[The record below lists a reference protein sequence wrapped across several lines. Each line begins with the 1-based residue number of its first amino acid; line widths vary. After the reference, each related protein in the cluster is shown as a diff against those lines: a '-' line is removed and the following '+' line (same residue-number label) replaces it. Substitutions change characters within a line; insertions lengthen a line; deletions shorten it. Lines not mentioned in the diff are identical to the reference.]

1 MAGEI
6 HTEETCRGDVGSH
19 ASFVRACAQASGR
32 DEAVAAVSAATE
44 RTLRE
49 SGAGLQLQD
58 SDLSRLDL
66 SGFDLRGANM
76 NRAKLHGTDL
86 SDAKLVGASLICCG
100 TERTKFNRA
109 DLSNA
114 YLHAFAAQISDFSG
128 AQLCNLI
135 DATGGLFHGC
145 TFDGASF
152 DGSSLAG
159 VSFYQCS
166 LSNVGFVGCMLQGAT
181 FGESFIS
188 QVTFDGA
195 ELSQAVFTK
204 CSLREVKFVGAVG
217 RGVVLQ
223 RLTACDNVD
232 LSGARFPLLRL
243 SDLRIR
249 SLRAES
255 LEADSADIVSC
266 VFEDASF
273 VRASLS
279 RSRWLDTVV
288 RDAVFDGSIVCST
301 SFSRCDFNGASMR
314 MLKAENAHFEESHL
328 DKCDLHGLNGRHASF
343 RDCSLGEGDLSSAY
357 LYRASFTGDP
367 IASMDMRGCDLR
379 GANLIQS
386 YIAADLTASNLS
398 GAHCAYARLNQ
409 SLLQRAVLRGANV
422 FEASCVKTK
431 FDGADLSG
439 VEFTAFPDRCTG
451 LDEALAA
458 SGATNRNLDYVR
470 RFAELL
476 SGFQRKST

>member
-1 MAGEI
+1 MVAATQ
-6 HTEETCRGDVGSH
+6 TEQVCRDPVRGD
-19 ASFVRACAQASGR
+19 AEFLRACAHASGR
-32 DEAVAAVSAATE
+32 EAAVAAVSAATE
-44 RTLRE
+44 RALRQF
-49 SGAGLQLQD
+49 GAGLQLQD
-58 SDLSRLDL
+58 ANLSRLDL

-76 NRAKLHGTDL
+76 NRAKLHGTNLTDV
-86 SDAKLVGASLICCG
+86 KLVGASLICCG
-100 TERTKFNRA
+100 IERTKFNRA

-114 YLHAFAAQISDFSG
+114 YLHAFSAQISDFSG
-128 AQLCNLI
+128 ARLVNLV

-145 TFDGASF
+145 AFDGASF

-166 LSNVGFVGCMLQGAT
+166 LSNVGFVGCMLQGTT
-181 FGESFIS
+181 FGESFIADAS
-188 QVTFDGA
+188 FEGA

-204 CSLREVKFVGAVG
+204 CSLRETSFVRAAG
-217 RGVVLQ
+217 RGLLLQ
-223 RLTACDNVD
+223 RLAACDNVD

-243 SDLRIR
+243 ADLRIR
-249 SLRAES
+249 KLRAEG

-266 VFEDASF
+266 VFESASF
-273 VRASLS
+273 VRASLA
-279 RSRWLDTVV
+279 RSRWLDVVV
-288 RDAVFDGSIVCST
+288 RDAVFDGSMICSA

-328 DKCDLHGLNGRHASF
+328 DKCNLQGLNGRHASF
-343 RDCSLGEGDLSSAY
+343 RDCSLSESDLSSAY

-367 IASMDMRGCDLR
+367 IASMDMRGCNLR

-386 YIAADLTASNLS
+386 YIAADLTESNLA
-398 GAHCAYARLNQ
+398 GTHCAYARLNQ
-409 SLLQRAVLRGANV
+409 SLLQRAALCGANI

-458 SGATNRNLDYVR
+458 AGATDLNLDYVR

-476 SGFQRKST
+476 GGSQRKST